1 MKNFLQ
7 FFLLFLIVSISELAS
22 ASSGAYLA
30 GRQAISDHNFV
41 TASKFQARS
50 ISVDPENSKLLE
62 GLMISFISQ
71 GLVDDAISIAKVYKD
86 QGNSSQISQMIL
98 SASMIKDGK
107 KKAAL
112 DFIKEAAETTPILQ
126 DLLSGWMLMGLYDEV
141 NANRVFDKIAQVK
154 GMEQFANFHRA
165 LAQLSIGELDQAEK
179 TFSLIHT
186 DQRNPTRRSIIYHAK
201 ILLSLGKFQEAQG
214 LLEKWF
220 GSTFDPEIEEIFA
233 YASSEKYYSET
244 SFPNPSIAVAEVFYS
259 IAKLISKEVDPAFTL
274 IYSRLAQYVDLSHVD
289 STLMTADLL
298 VDLAQY
304 NLAIKE
310 YEKLSKSQPQ
320 FYASELGRAEALRVS
335 GKVMEA
341 IEVLIELTR
350 QYPNSADGFR
360 TLGNHYRRL
369 EVYDK
374 AEVSYGEAIK
384 LYTAKG
390 AKGDAGWFLYYVR
403 GITRERLDTWELAEK
418 DFRKALSLNPNQ
430 PQVLNY
436 LGYSLIE
443 KNSNLDEAL
452 DMIERAVKAS
462 PDSGYIVDSLGW
474 GYYKLGRYEKALPNL
489 ERAAELMPVDPIV
502 NDHLGDVYWMVG
514 RKTEAQ
520 FQWRRALSFDP
531 EEEDID
537 RIKKKLKVGLTQ
549 VLTDESKETGS
560 LVK

>member
-1 MKNFLQ
+1 MNKFLQ
-7 FFLLFLIVSISELAS
+7 VLLLFPVVSISEIAS

-30 GRQAISDHNFV
+30 GRQAISNHNFV
-41 TASKFQARS
+41 IASKFQARS
-50 ISVDPENSKLLE
+50 LSADPANSKLLE

-71 GLVDDAISIAKVYKD
+71 GSVDEATSIAEVYKD
-86 QGNSSQISQMIL
+86 KGNSSQISQMIL
-98 SASMIKDGK
+98 LASMIKDGK

-112 DFIKEAAETTPILQ
+112 NFIKEAAETTPILQ
-126 DLLSGWMLMGLYDEV
+126 DLLSGWMLMALDDEV

-154 GMEQFANFHRA
+154 GMEKFANFHRA
-165 LAQLSIGELDQAEK
+165 LAQLAIGKLNQAEK
-179 TFSLIHT
+179 TFSLIHN
-186 DQRNPTRRSIIYHAK
+186 DQGNPTRRSIIYHTK
-201 ILLSLGKFQEAQG
+201 ILLSLGRFQEAQG

-220 GSTFDPEIEEIFA
+220 GPTFDPEIEEMFA
-233 YASSEKYYSET
+233 YASKEKYYSES
-244 SFPNPSIAVAEVFYS
+244 SFPDPSIAVADVFHS

-274 IYSRLAQYVDLSHVD
+274 IYSRLAQYLDLNHVD

-298 VDLAQY
+298 VDLEQY
-304 NLAIKE
+304 DLAIRE

-320 FYASELGRAEALRVS
+320 FYASELGRAEALRAS
-335 GKVMEA
+335 GKAMEA

-350 QYPNSADGFR
+350 QYPNSANGFR

-369 EVYDK
+369 EIYDK
-374 AEVSYGEAIK
+374 AEVSYGKAIK

-390 AKGDAGWFLYYVR
+390 EAGWFLYYVR
-403 GITRERLDTWELAEK
+403 GITRERLDSWELAEK

-452 DMIERAVKAS
+452 DMIERAVKES

-474 GYYKLGRYEKALPNL
+474 GYYKLGRYEKAVPNL

-514 RKTEAQ
+514 RKTEAG

-531 EEEDID
+531 EEQDIE

-549 VLTDESKETGS
+549 VLLDEARETGS
-560 LVK
+560 LAK

>member
-1 MKNFLQ
+1 MNKILQ
-7 FFLLFLIVSISELAS
+7 VLLLFPVVSISEIAS

-30 GRQAISDHNFV
+30 GRQAISNHNFV
-41 TASKFQARS
+41 IASKFQARS
-50 ISVDPENSKLLE
+50 LSDDPANSKLLE

-71 GLVDDAISIAKVYKD
+71 GSVDEATSIAEVYKD
-86 QGNSSQISQMIL
+86 KGNSSQISQMIL
-98 SASMIKDGK
+98 LASMIKDGK

-112 DFIKEAAETTPILQ
+112 NFIKEAADTTPILQ
-126 DLLSGWMLMGLYDEV
+126 DLLSGWMLMALDDEV
-141 NANRVFDKIAQVK
+141 NANRIFDKIAQVK
-154 GMEQFANFHRA
+154 GMEKFANFHRA
-165 LAQLSIGELDQAEK
+165 LAQLAIGKINQAEK
-179 TFSLIHT
+179 TFSLIHN
-186 DQRNPTRRSIIYHAK
+186 DQGNPTRRSIIYHTK
-201 ILLSLGKFQEAQG
+201 ILLSLGRFQEAQG

-220 GSTFDPEIEEIFA
+220 GPTFDPEIEEMFA
-233 YASSEKYYSET
+233 YASKEKYYSEY
-244 SFPNPSIAVAEVFYS
+244 SFPNPSIAVADVFHS

-274 IYSRLAQYVDLSHVD
+274 IYSRLAQYLDLNHVD

-298 VDLAQY
+298 VDLEQY
-304 NLAIKE
+304 DLAIKE

-320 FYASELGRAEALRVS
+320 FYASELGRAEALRAS
-335 GKVMEA
+335 GKAMEA

-350 QYPNSADGFR
+350 QYPNSANGFR

-369 EVYDK
+369 EIYDK
-374 AEVSYGEAIK
+374 AEVSYGKAIK

-390 AKGDAGWFLYYVR
+390 EAGWFLYYVR
-403 GITRERLDTWELAEK
+403 GITRERLDSWELAEK

-452 DMIERAVKAS
+452 DMIERAVKES

-474 GYYKLGRYEKALPNL
+474 GYYKLGRYEKAVPNL

-514 RKTEAQ
+514 RKTEAE

-531 EEEDID
+531 EEQDIE

-549 VLTDESKETGS
+549 VLMDESRETGS

>member
-1 MKNFLQ
+1 MNKFLQ
-7 FFLLFLIVSISELAS
+7 VVFLFLIVSISELAS

-41 TASKFQARS
+41 TASKFKARS

-71 GLVDDAISIAKVYKD
+71 GSVDDAISIAKVYTEK
-86 QGNSSQISQMIL
+86 GNSSQISQMIL

-141 NANRVFDKIAQVK
+141 NANRIFDKIAQVK

-186 DQRNPTRRSIIYHAK
+186 DQRNPTRRSIIYHTK
-201 ILLSLGKFQEAQG
+201 ILLSLGKFQEAQD

-220 GSTFDPEIEEIFA
+220 GPTFDPEIEEIFA
-233 YASSEKYYSET
+233 YASSGKLYSES
-244 SFPNPSIAVAEVFYS
+244 SFPNPSSAVAEVFYS

-274 IYSRLAQYVDLSHVD
+274 IYSRLAQYLDLNHAD

-320 FYASELGRAEALRVS
+320 IYASELGRAEALRVS

-350 QYPNSADGFR
+350 QYPNSANGFR

-390 AKGDAGWFLYYVR
+390 DADWFLYYVR
-403 GITRERLDTWELAEK
+403 GITRERLDIWELAEK

-443 KNSNLDEAL
+443 KNSNLEEAL

-474 GYYKLGRYEKALPNL
+474 GYYKLGRYKKALPNL
-489 ERAAELMPVDPIV
+489 ERAAELMPIDPII

-514 RKTEAQ
+514 RKTEAE

-531 EEEDID
+531 EEEDVD

-549 VLTDESKETGS
+549 VLMEESKEAGS

>member
-1 MKNFLQ
+1 MNKFLQ
-7 FFLLFLIVSISELAS
+7 VLLLFPVVSISEIAS

-30 GRQAISDHNFV
+30 GRQAISNHNFV
-41 TASKFQARS
+41 IASKFQARS
-50 ISVDPENSKLLE
+50 LSADPANSKLLE

-71 GLVDDAISIAKVYKD
+71 GSVDEATSIAEVYEDK
-86 QGNSSQISQMIL
+86 GNSSQISQMIL
-98 SASMIKDGK
+98 LASMIKDGK

-112 DFIKEAAETTPILQ
+112 NFIKEAAETTPILQ
-126 DLLSGWMLMGLYDEV
+126 DLLSGWMLMALDDEV

-154 GMEQFANFHRA
+154 GMEKFANFHRA
-165 LAQLSIGELDQAEK
+165 LAQLAIGKLNQAEK
-179 TFSLIHT
+179 TFSLIHN
-186 DQRNPTRRSIIYHAK
+186 DQGNPTRRSIIYHTK
-201 ILLSLGKFQEAQG
+201 ILLSLGRFQEAQG

-220 GSTFDPEIEEIFA
+220 GPTFDPEIEEIFA
-233 YASSEKYYSET
+233 YASKEKYYSES
-244 SFPNPSIAVAEVFYS
+244 SFPNPSIAVADVFHS

-274 IYSRLAQYVDLSHVD
+274 IYSRLAQYLDLNHVD

-298 VDLAQY
+298 VDLEQY
-304 NLAIKE
+304 DLAIRE

-320 FYASELGRAEALRVS
+320 FYASELGRAEALRAS
-335 GKVMEA
+335 GKAMEA

-350 QYPNSADGFR
+350 QYPNSANGFR

-369 EVYDK
+369 EIYDK
-374 AEVSYGEAIK
+374 AEVSYGKAIK

-390 AKGDAGWFLYYVR
+390 EAGWFLYYVR
-403 GITRERLDTWELAEK
+403 GITRERLDSWELAEK

-452 DMIERAVKAS
+452 DMIERAVKES

-474 GYYKLGRYEKALPNL
+474 GYYKLGRYEKAVPNL

-514 RKTEAQ
+514 RKTEAE

-531 EEEDID
+531 EEQDIE

-549 VLTDESKETGS
+549 VLMDESRETGS

>member
-1 MKNFLQ
+1 MNKFLQ
-7 FFLLFLIVSISELAS
+7 VVLLFLIVSISELAS

-41 TASKFQARS
+41 TASKFKARS

-71 GLVDDAISIAKVYKD
+71 GSVDDAISIAKVYTEK
-86 QGNSSQISQMIL
+86 GNSSQISQMIL
-98 SASMIKDGK
+98 SDSMIKDGK

-141 NANRVFDKIAQVK
+141 NANRIFDKIAQVK

-186 DQRNPTRRSIIYHAK
+186 DQRNPTRRSIIYHTK
-201 ILLSLGKFQEAQG
+201 ILLSLGKFQEAQD

-220 GSTFDPEIEEIFA
+220 GPTFDPEIEEIFA
-233 YASSEKYYSET
+233 YASSGKLYSES
-244 SFPNPSIAVAEVFYS
+244 SFPNPSSAVAEVFYS

-274 IYSRLAQYVDLSHVD
+274 IYSRLAQYLDLNHAD

-320 FYASELGRAEALRVS
+320 IYASELGRAEALRVS

-350 QYPNSADGFR
+350 QYPNSANGFR

-390 AKGDAGWFLYYVR
+390 DADWFLYYVR
-403 GITRERLDTWELAEK
+403 GITRERLDIWELAEK

-443 KNSNLDEAL
+443 KNSNLEEAL

-474 GYYKLGRYEKALPNL
+474 GYYKLGRYKKALPNL
-489 ERAAELMPVDPIV
+489 ERAAELMPIDPII

-514 RKTEAQ
+514 RKTEAE

-531 EEEDID
+531 EEEDVD

-549 VLTDESKETGS
+549 VLMEESKEAGS

>member
-1 MKNFLQ
+1 MNKILQ
-7 FFLLFLIVSISELAS
+7 VLLLFPVVSISEIAS

-30 GRQAISDHNFV
+30 GRQAISNHNFV
-41 TASKFQARS
+41 IASKFQARS
-50 ISVDPENSKLLE
+50 LSADPANSKLLE

-71 GLVDDAISIAKVYKD
+71 GSVDEATSIAEVYKD
-86 QGNSSQISQMIL
+86 KGNSSQISQMIL
-98 SASMIKDGK
+98 LASMIKDGK

-112 DFIKEAAETTPILQ
+112 NFIKEAADTTPILQ
-126 DLLSGWMLMGLYDEV
+126 DLLSGWMLMALDDEV
-141 NANRVFDKIAQVK
+141 NANRIFDKIAQVK
-154 GMEQFANFHRA
+154 GMEKFANFHLA
-165 LAQLSIGELDQAEK
+165 LAQLAIGKINQAEK
-179 TFSLIHT
+179 TFSLIHN
-186 DQRNPTRRSIIYHAK
+186 DQGNPTRRSIIYHTK
-201 ILLSLGKFQEAQG
+201 ILLSLGRFQEAQG

-220 GSTFDPEIEEIFA
+220 GPTFDPEIEEMFA
-233 YASSEKYYSET
+233 YASKEKYYSES
-244 SFPNPSIAVAEVFYS
+244 SFPNPSIAVADVFHS

-274 IYSRLAQYVDLSHVD
+274 IYSRLAQYLDLNHVD

-298 VDLAQY
+298 VDLEQY
-304 NLAIKE
+304 DLAIKE

-320 FYASELGRAEALRVS
+320 FYASELGRAEALRAS
-335 GKVMEA
+335 GKAMEA

-350 QYPNSADGFR
+350 QYPNSANGFR

-369 EVYDK
+369 EIYDK
-374 AEVSYGEAIK
+374 AEVSYGKAIK

-390 AKGDAGWFLYYVR
+390 EAGWFLYYVR
-403 GITRERLDTWELAEK
+403 GITRERLDSWELAEK

-452 DMIERAVKAS
+452 DMIERAVKES

-474 GYYKLGRYEKALPNL
+474 GYYKLGRYEKAVPNL

-514 RKTEAQ
+514 RKTEAE

-531 EEEDID
+531 EKEDIE

-549 VLTDESKETGS
+549 VLMDESKETGS

>member
-1 MKNFLQ
+1 MNKFLQ
-7 FFLLFLIVSISELAS
+7 VVFLFLIVSISELAS

-41 TASKFQARS
+41 TASKFKARS

-71 GLVDDAISIAKVYKD
+71 GSVDDAISIAKVYTEK
-86 QGNSSQISQMIL
+86 GNSSQISQMIL

-141 NANRVFDKIAQVK
+141 NANRIFDKIAQVK

-186 DQRNPTRRSIIYHAK
+186 DQTNPTRRSIIYHTK
-201 ILLSLGKFQEAQG
+201 ILLSLGKFQEAQD

-220 GSTFDPEIEEIFA
+220 GPTFDPEIEEIFA
-233 YASSEKYYSET
+233 YASSGKLYSES
-244 SFPNPSIAVAEVFYS
+244 SFPNPSSAVAEVFYS

-274 IYSRLAQYVDLSHVD
+274 IYSRLAQYLDLNHAD

-320 FYASELGRAEALRVS
+320 IYASELGRAEALRVS

-350 QYPNSADGFR
+350 QYPNSANGFR

-390 AKGDAGWFLYYVR
+390 DADWFLYYVR
-403 GITRERLDTWELAEK
+403 GITRERLDIWELAEK

-443 KNSNLDEAL
+443 KNSNLEEAL

-474 GYYKLGRYEKALPNL
+474 GYYKLGRYKKALPNL
-489 ERAAELMPVDPIV
+489 ERAAELMPIDPII

-514 RKTEAQ
+514 RKTEAE

-531 EEEDID
+531 EEEDVD

-549 VLTDESKETGS
+549 VLMEESKEAGS

>member
-1 MKNFLQ
+1 MNKFLQ
-7 FFLLFLIVSISELAS
+7 VVLLFLIVSISELAS

-41 TASKFQARS
+41 TASKFKARS

-71 GLVDDAISIAKVYKD
+71 GSVDDAISIAKVYTEK
-86 QGNSSQISQMIL
+86 GNSSQISQMIL

-141 NANRVFDKIAQVK
+141 NANRIFDKIAQVK

-186 DQRNPTRRSIIYHAK
+186 DQRNPTRRSIIYHTK
-201 ILLSLGKFQEAQG
+201 ILLSLGKFQEAQD

-220 GSTFDPEIEEIFA
+220 GPTFDPEIEEIFA
-233 YASSEKYYSET
+233 YASSGKFYSES

-274 IYSRLAQYVDLSHVD
+274 IYSRLAQYLDLNHAD

-320 FYASELGRAEALRVS
+320 IYASELGRAEALRVS

-350 QYPNSADGFR
+350 QYPNSANGFR

-390 AKGDAGWFLYYVR
+390 DADWFLYYVR
-403 GITRERLDTWELAEK
+403 GITRERLDIWELAEK

-443 KNSNLDEAL
+443 KNSNLEEAL

-474 GYYKLGRYEKALPNL
+474 GYYKLGRYKKALPNL
-489 ERAAELMPVDPIV
+489 ERAAELMPIDPII

-514 RKTEAQ
+514 RKTEAE

-531 EEEDID
+531 EEEDVD

-549 VLTDESKETGS
+549 VLMEESKEAGS